1 MADGKA
7 EGVHVFQY
15 LKKMGALDNEIRP
28 VLSCYQRVESLA
40 LQTLSHCRTEEVAC
54 FSQHLVILNL
64 HPSETSQ

>member
-40 LQTLSHCRTEEVAC
+40 LQTLSHYRTEEVAM
-54 FSQHLVILNL
+54 F
-64 HPSETSQ
+64 